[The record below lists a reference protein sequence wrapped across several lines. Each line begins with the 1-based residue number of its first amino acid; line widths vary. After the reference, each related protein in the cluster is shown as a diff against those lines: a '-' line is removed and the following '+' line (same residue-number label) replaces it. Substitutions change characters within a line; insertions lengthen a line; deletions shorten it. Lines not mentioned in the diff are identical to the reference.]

1 MTDQTGALPRAAQFS
16 ISNVLGTSFAVIAR
30 NAVAFLLIAIVISI
44 PSIVISR
51 LVGVD
56 PAVYESQINQ
66 QNVLYYS
73 NVSTLGGLL
82 SILVGLITSSLVT
95 AALVYGTFQDLRGQK
110 ANLGDLLSRG
120 FGSLLPVVF
129 AAIAFGILVILGF
142 VLLIVPGIILAVA
155 LWVYVPAIVVE
166 KASVGASFKRSR
178 ELTKGHRWSI
188 LVLYIIV
195 LAAVVAVEWV
205 ASSVLGLSLAAL
217 AYHWVAIPIQ
227 ILYAVFIAVMSA
239 VGYYYLRADKE
250 GIAIGEIASVFD

>member
-1 MTDQTGALPRAAQFS
+1 MTDQTSAPPRATQFS

-30 NAVAFLLIAIVISI
+30 NAVPFLLIAIVISI
-44 PSIVISR
+44 PSFVIAH

-56 PAVYESQINQ
+56 PKVYESQINQ
-66 QNVLYYS
+66 QGTLYYS
-73 NVSTLGGLL
+73 NIASWGAFL
-82 SILVGLITSSLVT
+82 SMLVGLITSSLVT

-110 ANLGDLLSRG
+110 AALGDLISRG
-120 FGSLLPVVF
+120 FGSLLPVAL

-166 KASVGASFKRSR
+166 KAGVGTSFKRSR

-195 LAAVVAVEWV
+195 LGAMLAVERV
-205 ASSVLGLSLAAL
+205 VSSIMGLSIAAL
-217 AYHWVAIPIQ
+217 AYQWAAIPIQ